1 MFNIFWFD
9 FSIYR
14 FHSRHLNANV
24 PDPNGFDEMIC
35 DGCTLKNEFLNHYSG
50 YCVQPTSDEANKTGD
65 SSTELNVTD
74 CEQSAGVDTEK
85 KDASLNAEINQC
97 IQDIIE
103 INKNSVQTE
112 NSVASSAAAATT
124 TTATTGTTVNKRRSS
139 SPQDDIPP
147 TKKIKLDEGASTSG
161 SGDTGNTSTKDSNTC
176 RKPTT
181 IPNKF
186 TGASF
191 WLIEWRTKLC
201 RCSNCLEMY
210 KKNDVEFLLDDED
223 TVHAYQE
230 KGKAKAAEN
239 RLSLQEETMRAI
251 SGMDHVQ
258 QIEAALAYNKLKE
271 KLTEFLTGFV
281 STEQVV
287 TAKDVDTFFNTMG
300 KKK

>member
-1 MFNIFWFD
+1 
-9 FSIYR
+9 
-14 FHSRHLNANV
+14 
-24 PDPNGFDEMIC
+24 MIC
-35 DGCTLKNEFLNHYSG
+35 DACTLKNDFLNNYSG
-50 YCVQPTSDEANKTGD
+50 YCIQTVNNEANTTIE
-65 SSTELNVTD
+65 SNSELNVTTD

-103 INKNSVQTE
+103 INKSSEQTE
-112 NSVASSAAAATT
+112 HSIVTTNAT
-124 TTATTGTTVNKRRSS
+124 TTGTTASNIATTASNEQNTTKRSS
-139 SPQDDIPP
+139 SEQDDDIPP
-147 TKKIKLDEGASTSG
+147 AKKAKVDEEASTSG
-161 SGDTGNTSTKDSNTC
+161 TSTSSSSGGSTSNNDNNIC

-181 IPNKF
+181 IFNKF

-201 RCSNCLEMY
+201 RCTNCLEMY
-210 KKNDVEFLLDDED
+210 KKNNVEFLLDDED

-239 RLSLQEETMRAI
+239 RVSLEEETRRAL

-258 QIEAALAYNKLKE
+258 QIEAAMAYNKLKK
-271 KLTEFLTGFV
+271 KLTEFLTSFV

-287 TAKDVDTFFNTMG
+287 TAKDVDTFFNTTG
-300 KKK
+300 KKD

>member
-1 MFNIFWFD
+1 M
-9 FSIYR
+9 
-14 FHSRHLNANV
+14 NAEV

-35 DGCTLKNEFLNHYSG
+35 DACTLKNDFLNNYSG
-50 YCVQPTSDEANKTGD
+50 FCVKQSGNDEANATGD
-65 SSTELNVTD
+65 SSVDLNVTD
-74 CEQSAGVDTEK
+74 CAKSTGVDTEK

-103 INKNSVQTE
+103 INKNNVQTE
-112 NSVASSAAAATT
+112 SSTATT
-124 TTATTGTTVNKRRSS
+124 NAVTVTTATTATKNTTKRSS
-139 SPQDDIPP
+139 STQDDIPP
-147 TKKIKLDEGASTSG
+147 AKKAKLDEGASTSG
-161 SGDTGNTSTKDSNTC
+161 SGSSSSSSSGGGTSTNNTDSNTC

-181 IPNKF
+181 ILNKF

-210 KKNDVEFLLDDED
+210 KKNEVEFLLDDED

-239 RLSLQEETMRAI
+239 RAPVQDETMRAL

-258 QIEAALAYNKLKE
+258 QIEAVLAYNKLKK
-271 KLTEFLTGFV
+271 KLTEFLTSFV
-281 STEQVV
+281 SNEQVV
-287 TAKDVDTFFNTMG
+287 TAKDVDTFFQTMD
-300 KKK
+300 KKE